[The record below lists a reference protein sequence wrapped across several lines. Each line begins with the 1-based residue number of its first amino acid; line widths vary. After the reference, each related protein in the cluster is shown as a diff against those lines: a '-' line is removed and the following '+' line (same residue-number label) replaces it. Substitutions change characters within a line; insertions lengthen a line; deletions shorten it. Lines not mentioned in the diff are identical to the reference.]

1 MAVFS
6 KVILSGV
13 TDGRPVAIAAT
24 ATPGTLVHTADAVA
38 TDEVWLY
45 AVNTG
50 GATRTLTIE
59 YGGVVAGDLIT
70 RQLAVGAGLVLIV
83 PGLVLT
89 NSLVVRAFAD
99 AAGVN
104 IVGWVNRIA

>member
-13 TDGRPVAIAAT
+13 TDGRPVAVAAT
-24 ATPGTLVHTADAVA
+24 STPGTLVHTAHASA
-38 TDEVWLY
+38 IDEVWLY
-45 AVNTG
+45 AVNTS
-50 GATRTLTIE
+50 GAARTLTIE
-59 YGGVVAGDLIT
+59 YGGVVGGDLIT
-70 RQLAVGAGLVLIV
+70 VRLAADVGLVLIV

-89 NSLVVRAFAD
+89 NSLVVRTFAD

-104 IVGWVNRIA
+104 IVGWINRIA